1 MTNSKLGSESENLS
15 RIRDILFGEDLQGIE
30 QKLNVAKDENSS
42 VVEKLKEEIEIRFK
56 KIELLQQER
65 FKEVDKKYVESDKV
79 HKTSTDELKLEIA
92 KLNKEINSSIEQFE
106 IKFSSFEKSINNTI
120 IKFKEDY
127 DLKFNELENNKLDK
141 VAMADI
147 LSELAEKLKK

>member
-30 QKLNVAKDENSS
+30 QKLNVAKDENLS
-42 VVEKLKEEIEIRFK
+42 VVEKLKEELEIRFK

-65 FKEVDKKYVESDKV
+65 FKEVDKKHVELDKV
-79 HKTSTDELKLEIA
+79 HKTTTDELKLEIA
-92 KLNKEINSSIEQFE
+92 KLSKEINSSIEQFE

-120 IKFKEDY
+120 IKFKEEY

-147 LSELAEKLKK
+147 LNELAEKLKK